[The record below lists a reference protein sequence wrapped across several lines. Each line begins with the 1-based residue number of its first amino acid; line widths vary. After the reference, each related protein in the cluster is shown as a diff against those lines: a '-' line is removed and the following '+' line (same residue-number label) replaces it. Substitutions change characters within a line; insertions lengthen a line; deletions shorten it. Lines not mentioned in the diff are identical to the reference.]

1 MQSLGRLAILT
12 EELALK
18 YSPIIQKALSGM
30 QQADT
35 CQPDSLALPETHT
48 QSKTGDAAS
57 DHVPSSQPD
66 SSAAA
71 EAEAETAAEAEP
83 DAKAVVEE
91 TRAAEAEPNAKGR
104 MEDVTAAEAELGA
117 VALLEGTTAGSA
129 AGGDQ
134 PDKSQTT
141 GHKGS
146 PTSEL
151 QALPRCM
158 QAVHNRGGCWAHSLA
173 ACASPQSSSVLAA
186 AAITRCSIQAATE
199 AATTLPAS
207 MATAVAASSMTL
219 ISPPATAPA
228 PAKTAATAIAATAAV
243 RAGATASVGAKAA
256 AREAEAVVLEAV
268 SAAAAMVE
276 AFPHL
281 LDDLGD
287 ALANGLRCAIGE
299 LFNLD
304 LWNPTRTAVTASV
317 AA

>member
-1 MQSLGRLAILT
+1 MQSLGSLAILT

-57 DHVPSSQPD
+57 DHVSSSQPD

-91 TRAAEAEPNAKGR
+91 TRAAEAEPNGKGR

-117 VALLEGTTAGSA
+117 EALLEGTTAGSA
-129 AGGDQ
+129 AGRDQ

-151 QALPRCM
+151 QARCM

-186 AAITRCSIQAATE
+186 AAITSCSVQAATE

-243 RAGATASVGAKAA
+243 KAGATASVGAKAA